1 MFDVLDITLVLP
13 LNVKKKKSLP
23 VSTLAHVAGPLR
35 SWGWVARKSS
45 FPTQDPGVLECRVRW
60 VSLGR
65 DHLSRAYQF
74 WRHTKPI
81 LGATKVK

>member
-1 MFDVLDITLVLP
+1 MFDVLDITFVLR
-13 LNVKKKKSLP
+13 LNVKKKSLL

>member
-1 MFDVLDITLVLP
+1 M
-13 LNVKKKKSLP
+13 
-23 VSTLAHVAGPLR
+23 
-35 SWGWVARKSS
+35 ARKSS

-81 LGATKVK
+81 LGATKVKKVETMLPIPYNMQPT